1 MSLFDYFTRRKD
13 TSASTAKERLQV
25 IVAHERRK
33 RNQPDYLPALQKD
46 IMEVIK
52 RYVDI
57 DIDAIEVQLENQG
70 DCAVLE
76 LNVTL
81 PE

>member
-1 MSLFDYFTRRKD
+1 MAIFPFFKD
-13 TSASTAKERLQV
+13 DNKSSASVARERLKV
-25 IVAHERRK
+25 IVAHERLQRE
-33 RNQPDYLPALQKD
+33 QPEYFQAMQRD

-57 DIDAIEVQLENQG
+57 DPEDIQIQLENE
-70 DCAVLE
+70 DNCSVLE

-81 PE
+81 PN